1 MITEEQL
8 KEAIA
13 ECNGR
18 RNPDANTCLK
28 LASYLTIK
36 DKMFPDGTEN
46 TAQIDRSY
54 SYAAPPAITET
65 TIDYISDTQF
75 GKGIY
80 GRKINDVLEKL
91 DEIITDVYVVEP
103 ALYRKILRELG
114 I

>member
-36 DKMFPDGTEN
+36 DKMFPEEKEP
-46 TAQIDRSY
+46 AQIDRSY

-80 GRKINDVLEKL
+80 GRKINDVLGKL

>member
-8 KEAIA
+8 NEAIA

-18 RNPDANTCLK
+18 RNPDANICMK

-36 DKMFPDGTEN
+36 DKMFPEEKEP
-46 TAQIDRSY
+46 ALIDRNY
-54 SYAAPPAITET
+54 SFAAPPAITES

-80 GRKINDVLEKL
+80 GRKINDVLGKL

>member
-8 KEAIA
+8 REAIA

-36 DKMFPDGTEN
+36 DKMFPDGEP
-46 TAQIDRSY
+46 AQIDRSY
-54 SYAAPPAITET
+54 SFAAPPEITES
-65 TIDYISDTQF
+65 TIDYVSDTQF

-80 GRKINDVLEKL
+80 GRKINDVLGKL

>member
-1 MITEEQL
+1 MISEKDLQ
-8 KEAIA
+8 EAIA
-13 ECNGR
+13 EMQGQR
-18 RNPDANTCLK
+18 RPDANTCIK

-36 DKMFPDGTEN
+36 DKMFPDGTEPV
-46 TAQIDRSY
+46 QIDRSY
-54 SYAAPPAITET
+54 SYAAPPVITET

-75 GKGIY
+75 GKGIF
-80 GRKINDVLEKL
+80 GRKINDVLGKL